1 MIPRARAAWGVL
13 AVVAGALATLAL
25 ARWAGALLQGG
36 PVLYGEGAVAHAA
49 VLLRD
54 GATYRDAGGPS
65 FVAANYPPLYFALA
79 AIGDPFVSGRLWSA
93 GATLLVAALVAW
105 RARRAG
111 PLVAACLALS
121 FVAAFPVMVWGVA
134 VKPDLVALG
143 LTAAAV
149 VALDARRAAAGGALL
164 ALAVLAK
171 PTALLPAG
179 ALLVWLAATDRA
191 LLARGALGAAP
202 VAAAGVLAIVAL
214 GPTAVWTH
222 VVTWNAL
229 PWDAGRAGLLALA
242 GALVLGAPL
251 AAAALSGAP
260 RGATA
265 AYLAGA
271 AAVAVLGGRE
281 GGTVN
286 YLLDLCAAT
295 ALALAAAAPRLG
307 GAATALALA
316 ATPRLSGA
324 VPLALAAQLA
334 VATAVLDPFGI
345 VPRGGPATG
354 AWDDP
359 ARVAVVRAAAPGRG
373 PVLAE
378 DSGWLVASG
387 RDPVVDDLFLWSR
400 LTDARLV
407 DGTALIASV
416 TEGRYELVAAAVDL
430 ERLGAAPAYERARW
444 SSPLV
449 AAVLARYRLEGTA
462 SGVWLYR
469 PR

>member
-1 MIPRARAAWGVL
+1 VIPRAHGRAVIPRARAAWGVL
-13 AVVAGALATLAL
+13 AVVAGALSVLAL
-25 ARWAGALLQGG
+25 AQWAGALLRGG
-36 PVLYGEGAVAHAA
+36 SVLYGEGAVAHAA
-49 VLLRD
+49 VLLRE
-54 GATYRDAGGPS
+54 GATYRAAGGPS

-93 GATLLVAALVAW
+93 AATLLVAALVAW

-143 LTAAAV
+143 LTVAAV
-149 VALDARRAAAGGALL
+149 VALDARRAVAAGALL

-171 PTALLPAG
+171 PTALLPAI
-179 ALLVWLAATDRA
+179 ALLAWLAAADRA
-191 LLARGALGAAP
+191 LLVRGALGAAP
-202 VAAAGVLAIVAL
+202 VAAAGALAIVAL

-242 GALVLGAPL
+242 GGLVLGAPL
-251 AAAALSGAP
+251 AAAALAGGP
-260 RGATA
+260 RGATT

-307 GAATALALA
+307 GA
-316 ATPRLSGA
+316 

-334 VATAVLDPFGI
+334 VAAAVLDPFGI
-345 VPRGGPATG
+345 VPRGGAAAG

-359 ARVAVVRAAAPGRG
+359 ARGAAVRAAAGRG

-400 LTDARLV
+400 LSDAGLV
-407 DGTALIASV
+407 DGSALIASV

-430 ERLGAAPAYERARW
+430 EQLGAAPAYERARW